1 MQTITAAL
9 LAAPTRGAR
18 VGVAIPRA
26 PELAIR
32 SLEFPPL
39 TEPGHAGTFDR
50 GRDTAP
56 SELPRARGCG
66 EADHPRARGLAESS
80 PGGQTA
86 MPLAVGVRVK
96 HIFRRAE
103 AAR

>member
-9 LAAPTRGAR
+9 LAALTRGERLGFAM
-18 VGVAIPRA
+18 PRA
-26 PELAIR
+26 SELAAR
-32 SLEFPPL
+32 PLEFPPL
-39 TEPGHAGTFDR
+39 TEADHAGTFDR
-50 GRDTAP
+50 GSDTAP

-66 EADHPRARGLAESS
+66 EADHPRARDLAESS

-103 AAR
+103 AAW